1 MEKHARYVEA
11 IRELCR
17 IFAKKRTMELKLR
30 AVDLSDADLFYEW
43 ENEISLWES
52 GNTMRPFSR
61 YALENYVLTSQN
73 EPLEVAKQMRLMLDA
88 CSEDMILTLG
98 CVDLYDFDF
107 RDSKAAVGIFICESE
122 RRKGYARKAV
132 ALLCDYVSRIY
143 NLNQLYAFVASDNSE
158 SRSLFSACGFEQTAC
173 LKEWIQRGMEFK
185 DVVLYQKILR
195 NENKQKEDCDHIG
208 GVRDSADCFY
218 ERYAG
223 VLHCEGKE

>member
-11 IRELCR
+11 IRELYR
-17 IFAKKRTMELKLR
+17 IFANKKNMELKLR

-88 CSEDMILTLG
+88 CSEDMIVTLG

-132 ALLCDYVSRIY
+132 ALLCDYVSKIY

-195 NENKQKEDCDHIG
+195 NENK
-208 GVRDSADCFY
+208 
-218 ERYAG
+218 
-223 VLHCEGKE
+223 

>member
-1 MEKHARYVEA
+1 
-11 IRELCR
+11 
-17 IFAKKRTMELKLR
+17 MELKLR

-88 CSEDMILTLG
+88 CSEDMIVTLG

-143 NLNQLYAFVASDNSE
+143 NLNQLYAFVASDNGE

-173 LKEWIQRGMEFK
+173 LKEWIQRGNVFK

-195 NENKQKEDCDHIG
+195 NENE
-208 GVRDSADCFY
+208 
-218 ERYAG
+218 
-223 VLHCEGKE
+223 

>member
-1 MEKHARYVEA
+1 
-11 IRELCR
+11 
-17 IFAKKRTMELKLR
+17 MELKLR

-73 EPLEVAKQMRLMLDA
+73 EPLEVAKQMRLMLDV
-88 CSEDMILTLG
+88 CSEDMIVTLG

-158 SRSLFSACGFEQTAC
+158 SRSLFSACGFELTAC
-173 LKEWIQRGMEFK
+173 LKEWIQRGNVFK

-195 NENKQKEDCDHIG
+195 NENE
-208 GVRDSADCFY
+208 
-218 ERYAG
+218 
-223 VLHCEGKE
+223 

>member
-88 CSEDMILTLG
+88 CSEDMIVTLG

-195 NENKQKEDCDHIG
+195 NENE
-208 GVRDSADCFY
+208 
-218 ERYAG
+218 
-223 VLHCEGKE
+223 

>member
-1 MEKHARYVEA
+1 
-11 IRELCR
+11 
-17 IFAKKRTMELKLR
+17 MELKLR

-88 CSEDMILTLG
+88 CSEDTILTVG

-143 NLNQLYAFVASDNSE
+143 NLNQLYAFVASDNCE

-173 LKEWIQRGMEFK
+173 LKQWIQRGMEFK

-195 NENKQKEDCDHIG
+195 NENK
-208 GVRDSADCFY
+208 
-218 ERYAG
+218 
-223 VLHCEGKE
+223 

>member
-11 IRELCR
+11 IRELYR

-73 EPLEVAKQMRLMLDA
+73 EPLEVAKQMRLMLDV
-88 CSEDMILTLG
+88 CSGDTIVTLG

-195 NENKQKEDCDHIG
+195 NENK
-208 GVRDSADCFY
+208 
-218 ERYAG
+218 
-223 VLHCEGKE
+223 

>member
-1 MEKHARYVEA
+1 
-11 IRELCR
+11 
-17 IFAKKRTMELKLR
+17 MELKLR

-88 CSEDMILTLG
+88 CSEDMIVTLG

-143 NLNQLYAFVASDNSE
+143 NLNQLYAYVASDNLE
-158 SRSLFSACGFEQTAC
+158 SKKLFASCGFVHTAT
-173 LKEWIQRGMEFK
+173 LKEWICRKNEFK
-185 DVVLYQKILR
+185 DVELYQKIM
-195 NENKQKEDCDHIG
+195 KD
-208 GVRDSADCFY
+208 
-218 ERYAG
+218 
-223 VLHCEGKE
+223 

>member
-1 MEKHARYVEA
+1 
-11 IRELCR
+11 
-17 IFAKKRTMELKLR
+17 MELKLR
-30 AVDLSDADLFYEW
+30 AVELSDADLFYEW

-88 CSEDMILTLG
+88 CSEDMIVTLG

-173 LKEWIQRGMEFK
+173 LKEWIQRGNVFK

-195 NENKQKEDCDHIG
+195 NENE
-208 GVRDSADCFY
+208 
-218 ERYAG
+218 
-223 VLHCEGKE
+223 